1 MDIRTIARQRIA
13 LVLAATLAMPMAA
26 NAADTA
32 PTVDAASP
40 APAAT
45 SAVVASRERA
55 ADARQ
60 AFDDF
65 LRAYERGDLAMLQ
78 RHLDASMIGYGQ
90 FLDGVQADSA
100 RQRQTR
106 IALRDVQVM
115 AGPDVAVIQARWQ
128 KRFLAAATFQPAL
141 QEGAGMFMLHRG
153 VDGWRLAAIAGDT
166 PFAGGGGVLAQVVFQ
181 PALLACP
188 PAAACPVTLEVRD
201 PDVAGNGSVSL
212 VMTTSIGDRETLVL
226 NETSPGRFLLTTLS
240 INPSTPVTGNG
251 LLEAGSGTVFTATYT
266 DATAGPGRPATPVSA
281 KARLP

>member
-1 MDIRTIARQRIA
+1 MNTRKHAYVRIA
-13 LVLAATLAMPMAA
+13 GLAAGLFLGLPALAAA
-26 NAADTA
+26 PSADAAGGTAVPADTA
-32 PTVDAASP
+32 
-40 APAAT
+40 APA
-45 SAVVASRERA
+45 VASRERA
-55 ADARQ
+55 AEARS

-65 LRAYERGDLAMLQ
+65 LRAYERGDLATLQ
-78 RHLDASMIGYGQ
+78 RHLDPSMIGYGQ

-100 RQRQTR
+100 RQKQTR
-106 IALRDVQVM
+106 ITLRDVQVM

-128 KRFLAAATFQPAL
+128 KRFLASATFQPAL

-188 PAAACPVTLEVRD
+188 PAAACPVMLEVRD
-201 PDVAGNGSVSL
+201 PDAAGNGSVSL

-226 NETSPGRFLLTTLS
+226 NETSPGRFQLTSLS
-240 INPSTPVTGNG
+240 LNPSTPVIGNS

-266 DATAGPGRPATPVSA
+266 DATPGPGRPATPVSA